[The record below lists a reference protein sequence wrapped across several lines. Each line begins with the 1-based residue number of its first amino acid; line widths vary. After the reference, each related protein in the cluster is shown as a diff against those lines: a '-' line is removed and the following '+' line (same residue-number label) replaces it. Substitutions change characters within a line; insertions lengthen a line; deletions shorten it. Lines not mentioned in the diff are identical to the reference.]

1 MTVALADFIA
11 GFARGPFAAIADD
24 APWLITGRASEHVA
38 ALIPRLEPG
47 AYRMEGDIAVALS
60 AVVEPGAVLKGP
72 LVVGP
77 GCFIGAGAYL
87 RGGVFLDE
95 ACSVGPGCEVK
106 SSLVFAGTH
115 IAHFNFVGDSIL
127 GANVNIEAGAVIAN
141 HRNERTDRQIRLR
154 HAGGVIETG
163 VVKFGSLVGDGARIG
178 ANAVI
183 APGAL
188 LAPGTIVPRLGH
200 VDQDPSPAP

>member
-1 MTVALADFIA
+1 MTVALADFIES
-11 GFARGPFAAIADD
+11 FSNGPFAAIAGD
-24 APWLITGRASEHVA
+24 APWLITGRAREHVA
-38 ALIPRLEPG
+38 GLVTRLEPD
-47 AYRMEGDIAVALS
+47 AYRVEGDIAVALS

-77 GCFIGAGAYL
+77 GCFVGAGAYL

-95 ACSVGPGCEVK
+95 ACCVGPGCEVK
-106 SSLVFAGTH
+106 STLVFSGTH

-141 HRNERTDRQIRLR
+141 HRNERTDRRIRIR

-163 VVKFGSLVGDGARIG
+163 IVKFGSLVGDGARIG

-188 LAPGTIVPRLGH
+188 LLPGTIVPRLGH
-200 VDQDPSPAP
+200 VDQAPAQAS